1 MITARAAMVEKM
13 RRLASR
19 DLLAF
24 YQYVWWQPGQLKI
37 GRHTRELCRRLTKA
51 VEDFLQGKNTY
62 LVINM
67 PFRHGKSD
75 LVSRALPAYFIGRCA
90 TSGVAACSS
99 PNVLMSGYGA
109 SLIQGFSLKVRE
121 IVESEAYQHVFPTVK
136 VDRTKMAV
144 DDWKVENSETHVY
157 AQGLGG
163 SLTGKGGN
171 LLIVD
176 DYCRN
181 REDAESVTIRD
192 KSWASFK
199 DDFCTRTNAPAHIII
214 VCATRWHEDDIVG
227 RIFKRMEN
235 DPDYTQWESLIFPAR
250 KAGEDGWDIL
260 FPELYDAK
268 WYDFQRKSLGLYGA
282 AALLDCDP
290 RNAGERYFRPEWW
303 LIHVGQVKPDGM
315 RIHIFID
322 GAKGK
327 KRKNDWTTMLVLGK
341 ARDGVT
347 YLLDGVRAKM
357 NLAEKLEALAHPV
370 TGLVARNGGPRR
382 IDCVWWEQ
390 VGPMSDVES
399 LRMYM
404 ARELYHFRVRE
415 LNHNQNKDFRIKRLT
430 VPFANSM
437 LVMPSSLV
445 KTRFEYVEGEP
456 PKPVTYD
463 LVQEL
468 RAEYDG
474 YTGNCEDLPH
484 DDAIDCLA
492 DIEDD
497 EVKRSF
503 TPPNGGQDPSDRYA
517 PPSQWKAGSR
527 FR

>member
-37 GRHTRELCRRLTKA
+37 GRHTYKLCRRLTQA

-99 PNVLMSGYGA
+99 PNVMMSGYGA

-181 REDAESVTIRD
+181 RDDAESVTIRD
-192 KSWASFK
+192 KRCRAGRLALLIPLDVAAARAVWWLSSMTRDSMTFSFAS
-199 DDFCTRTNAPAHIII
+199 APGACSFGWII
-214 VCATRWHEDDIVG
+214 VGD
-227 RIFKRMEN
+227 M
-235 DPDYTQWESLIFPAR
+235 
-250 KAGEDGWDIL
+250 
-260 FPELYDAK
+260 
-268 WYDFQRKSLGLYGA
+268 
-282 AALLDCDP
+282 
-290 RNAGERYFRPEWW
+290 
-303 LIHVGQVKPDGM
+303 
-315 RIHIFID
+315 
-322 GAKGK
+322 
-327 KRKNDWTTMLVLGK
+327 
-341 ARDGVT
+341 
-347 YLLDGVRAKM
+347 
-357 NLAEKLEALAHPV
+357 
-370 TGLVARNGGPRR
+370 
-382 IDCVWWEQ
+382 
-390 VGPMSDVES
+390 
-399 LRMYM
+399 
-404 ARELYHFRVRE
+404 
-415 LNHNQNKDFRIKRLT
+415 
-430 VPFANSM
+430 
-437 LVMPSSLV
+437 
-445 KTRFEYVEGEP
+445 
-456 PKPVTYD
+456 
-463 LVQEL
+463 VQE
-468 RAEYDG
+468 
-474 YTGNCEDLPH
+474 
-484 DDAIDCLA
+484 
-492 DIEDD
+492 
-497 EVKRSF
+497 V
-503 TPPNGGQDPSDRYA
+503 
-517 PPSQWKAGSR
+517 
-527 FR
+527 